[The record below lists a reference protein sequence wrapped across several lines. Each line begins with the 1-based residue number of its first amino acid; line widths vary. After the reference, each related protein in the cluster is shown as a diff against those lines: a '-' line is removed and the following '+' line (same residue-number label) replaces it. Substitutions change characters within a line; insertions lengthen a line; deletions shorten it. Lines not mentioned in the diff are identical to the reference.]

1 VFRLVLVLLLLALPV
16 AAQTRVETHSP
27 LGVKVSVPRRY
38 APMPV
43 SPDETNVRLRWLG
56 EENRAGLRPDL
67 YLIELEHTPDAEPLP
82 EPPPVNSL
90 ERFLARGFRP
100 WAIAETKDQAP
111 SEGWSVREHRLE
123 RRLDGQSKSRPGLEV
138 NFPWAAVAI
147 ERRLGAK
154 SWIVL
159 GLCDSEDLEKELK
172 GWRSLATKLAVFEPT
187 AAAEEK
193 KWARYYQFHPEF
205 KHGELRTQLRARLLD
220 GWKWHDTPNFVYL
233 ASTDKAALMRD
244 VQKKLEGI
252 RKHFLELFPPVG
264 EITAVSTVR
273 VCQDKDEYLEYG
285 GPPRSAGYWNPL
297 AKELVFFE
305 NGKEDT
311 RIVLYHEAFHQYVY
325 YAVGEVNPH
334 PWFNE
339 GYGDY
344 FSGAEFN
351 THGDVLRIRPNPWRV
366 EAIRALLDRCPPWK
380 ELLRMDQAAFMGQ
393 AEVHYPMSWS
403 IVYFL
408 EESKEAAAEPAWA
421 NILPTYYR
429 TLKQAFTRER
439 TRLQGEGLAGN
450 AGALKQASE
459 TAREEAVARAFEGV
473 ELAPLERAWVGFVR
487 TLKPVK

>member
-1 VFRLVLVLLLLALPV
+1 MLALFLLALPV
-16 AAQTRVETHSP
+16 AAQSRVETHSP

-43 SPDETNVRLRWLG
+43 SPHETNVRLRWLG

-67 YLIELEHTPDAEPLP
+67 YLIEIEHAADPDPLP
-82 EPPPVNSL
+82 DPPPVNSL
-90 ERFLARGFRP
+90 ERCLARYFRP
-100 WAIAETKDQAP
+100 WNIAESKDQAA

-123 RRLDGQSKSRPGLEV
+123 RKLAGLAQRPGLEV
-138 NFPWAAVAI
+138 NFPWSAVAI

-154 SWIVL
+154 SWVVL
-159 GLCDSEDLEKELK
+159 GLCDTDDLEQELK
-172 GWRSLATKLAVFEPT
+172 GWRTLAAKLVTFEPT

-193 KWARYYQFHPEF
+193 KWSRYYKFHPEY
-205 KHGELRTQLRARLLD
+205 KNGELRTQLRSRLLD
-220 GWKWHDTPNFVYL
+220 GWKWEDTPNFVYL
-233 ASTDKAALMRD
+233 MSTDKAVLMRD

-252 RKHFLELFPPVG
+252 RAHFLELFPPVA

-273 VCQDKDEYLEYG
+273 VCKDKEEYFEYG
-285 GPPRSAGYWNPL
+285 GPARSAGYWNSL
-297 AKELVFFE
+297 AKELVFYE

-366 EAIRALLDRCPPWK
+366 QAARAFLDRCPPWK
-380 ELLRMDQAAFMGQ
+380 ELIRMDQGQFMRQ
-393 AEVHYPMSWS
+393 PEVHYPMSWS

-408 EESKEAAAEPAWA
+408 EESKEAAARPGWKR
-421 NILPTYYR
+421 ILPTYYA
-429 TLKQAFTRER
+429 TLKTAFSRER
-439 TRLQGEGLAGN
+439 ARLESEGRAEEP
-450 AGALKQASE
+450 GALRAASE
-459 TAREEAVARAFEGV
+459 TAREEAVAAAFEGV
-473 ELAPLERAWVGFVR
+473 YLEDVERAWKAFVG
-487 TLKPVK
+487 TLEAK

>member
-1 VFRLVLVLLLLALPV
+1 VFRPLPALLLLALPV

-43 SPDETNVRLRWLG
+43 SSDEVGVRLRWLG

-67 YLIELEHTPDAEPLP
+67 YLVELEHTPDPDPLP

-100 WAIAETKDQAP
+100 WAIAETKEQPP
-111 SEGWSVREHRLE
+111 SAGWSVREHRLE
-123 RRLDGQSKSRPGLEV
+123 RRVEGLQKRPGLEV

-147 ERRLGAK
+147 ERRLGEK
-154 SWIVL
+154 SWVVL
-159 GLCDSEDLEKELK
+159 GLCDSEDLEQELK
-172 GWRSLATKLAVFEPT
+172 GWRTLAAKLAVFEPT

-205 KHGELRTQLRARLLD
+205 RNGALRTELRARLLD
-220 GWKWHDTPNFVYL
+220 GWKWEDTPNFVYL
-233 ASTDKAALMRD
+233 MSTDKAALMRD

-252 RKHFLELFPPVG
+252 RRHFLELFPPVA

-273 VCQDKDEYLEYG
+273 VCRDKDEYLEYG
-285 GPPRSAGYWNPL
+285 GPARSAGYWNPL

-325 YAVGEVNPH
+325 HAVGEVNPH

-366 EAIRALLDRCPPWK
+366 EAARFFLDQAPPWK
-380 ELLRMDQAAFMGQ
+380 ELIRMDQAEFMAR
-393 AEVHYPMSWS
+393 AEVHYPISWS

-408 EESKEAAAEPAWA
+408 EESKAVAAEPAWA
-421 NILPTYYR
+421 KILPTYYS
-429 TLKQAFTRER
+429 TLKRAFTRQREA
-439 TRLQGEGLAGN
+439 LAA
-450 AGALKQASE
+450 AGRAADPAALKEASA
-459 TAREEAVARAFEGV
+459 TAREEAVAAAFEGV
-473 ELAPLERAWVGFVR
+473 YLHEIEPAWRAFVA
-487 TLKPVK
+487 TLTPPR